1 MRTLDFYQI
10 RAEFGYRQS
19 LSPIGIDNS
28 AAERTLTMS
37 TNRLGRKLFLGVLV
51 GLPVAGGAPT
61 MHAQNFGSLIVNRKK
76 IVLQRKLPPTGHIE
90 GTTFNVVVTAAGLQQ
105 DLPTDL
111 KSTLES
117 LLIRD
122 DSRLRT
128 EDSRPDTVISCR
140 ITSYAQPQP
149 QFTSQAVL
157 APGAKGGLQNE
168 PMERVT
174 AVLTV
179 SFQAKDRSG
188 HSLAADNVTA
198 KFDQEYS
205 ASGAQQGM
213 LHSMTHT
220 VTHLTKGGSDDD
232 TPPTAVE
239 LHDRL
244 IQQAAVQIAS
254 HLVNT
259 TEEVDVYLAK
269 GSGLDAADKLMED
282 KLWSRALEQLETM
295 KPFPTPEEDAY
306 RLYDLGVVNEAMGY
320 AADDVKSARKDL
332 QEASIDYGKAIDA
345 KPTEKYFLQPQNRI
359 DTALAH
365 YKILGEQK
373 APVESAASR
382 TRTPSQSAV
391 TTKAAPG
398 APADEMTND
407 QVMAMASAGL
417 DEANIIDTIK
427 HAKAVNFDLS
437 VQGQVDLSKARVTG
451 PVITAM
457 KARARTSTPAT
468 HHASVVSG
476 KSAS

>member
-1 MRTLDFYQI
+1 MC
-10 RAEFGYRQS
+10 
-19 LSPIGIDNS
+19 
-28 AAERTLTMS
+28 
-37 TNRLGRKLFLGVLV
+37 RLGRKILLGVLI
-51 GLPVAGGAPT
+51 GLPFMGAAVS
-61 MHAQNFGSLIVNRKK
+61 MHAQNFGNLIVNRKK
-76 IVLQRKLPPTGHIE
+76 IGLQRKLPPTGRIE
-90 GTTFNVVVTAAGLQQ
+90 GTTFNVVVTASGLQQ

-117 LLIRD
+117 LLIHD
-122 DSRLRT
+122 DARLRS
-128 EDSRPDTVISCR
+128 DDARPDTVISCR
-140 ITSYAQPQP
+140 ITSYAQPAPQP
-149 QFTSQAVL
+149 TVQPTFV
-157 APGAKGGLQNE
+157 PGAKGGMQNQT
-168 PMERVT
+168 MYRYT
-174 AVLTV
+174 GVLTV

-205 ASGAQQGM
+205 ASGAQQGV

-244 IQQAAVQIAS
+244 IQQAAQQIAS

-259 TEEVDVYLAK
+259 TEQVDVYLAK
-269 GSGLDAADKLMED
+269 GGGLDAANKLMED

-295 KPFPTPEEDAY
+295 KPFPTPQEDAY

-320 AADDVKSARKDL
+320 AADDVTSARKDL
-332 QEASIDYGKAIDA
+332 QEAAIDYGKAIDA

-365 YKILGEQK
+365 YKILGDQK
-373 APVESAASR
+373 APLESAATKGR
-382 TRTPSQSAV
+382 TSSTATKTASGASAD
-391 TTKAAPG
+391 A
-398 APADEMTND
+398 MTND
-407 QVMAMASAGL
+407 QVISMVGAGL

-437 VQGQVDLSKARVTG
+437 VQGQVELSKSKVTG

-457 KARARTSTPAT
+457 KTRARASAPAT
-468 HHASVVSG
+468 HHVAVSSG